1 MLSDANTFTERSL
14 TYRNTKLFCPSVHGL
29 QAVVTLTEDNLAVL
43 QCGCTRSNLLP
54 LREHHISIEQLSP
67 FAPNSD
73 QRIGAKLFPA
83 TATGEITAQRLWFQ
97 A

>member
-1 MLSDANTFTERSL
+1 MLSDEIAFSERAL

-54 LREHHISIEQLSP
+54 LREGHISIEQFSP
-67 FAPNSD
+67 FAPSDD
-73 QRIGAKLFPA
+73 QRIGTKLFPA
-83 TATGEITAQRLWFQ
+83 TATGEITAQRCWFET
-97 A
+97 